1 MQDLIDYVNA
11 TDNYYKHY
19 NFFEAVQEHP
29 LIHLKD
35 VEFKHYR
42 RFEEIPSGSE
52 SIYNVFYE
60 GTERLYLL
68 AFRFIDLLAKIM
80 VKVAI
85 QLPYHSLVAVLQLLK
100 DSYFIVHVCCQLMYD
115 LYFDE
120 DQSFRSSNN
129 VSQWYRLFLSQ
140 NDLSQDK
147 PLIESNTERAI
158 WFQKLG
164 YFLVYSFGSR
174 IVQAIID
181 QLSIAASLIHVIVIS
196 SCDLCLMAL
205 ELLYG
210 LNQIL
215 PIIPS
220 LYWIIRM
227 MQTNEYLGIPYIYG
241 YSDEDGHL
249 DLDKHPVSVTFS
261 YDAMRFGELQ
271 RFLHNVLLWGPKH
284 LPTISIEFP
293 SEEPLFQLE
302 FTIPHQTHVV
312 FDEGKEKELT
322 KKQKSSLGYVFQV
335 YVYLAGILWKKENGV
350 RRANARRIIGQ
361 LHEWTINP
369 TPSCVIDLDGRE
381 GVTVENR
388 NLAPRDSEQ
397 TYLMTQFFHDNF
409 FKHIDLEQFDD
420 QYAQYQEPDQYDS
433 ESEETGLLPQ

>member
-1 MQDLIDYVNA
+1 
-11 TDNYYKHY
+11 
-19 NFFEAVQEHP
+19 
-29 LIHLKD
+29 
-35 VEFKHYR
+35 
-42 RFEEIPSGSE
+42 
-52 SIYNVFYE
+52 
-60 GTERLYLL
+60 
-68 AFRFIDLLAKIM
+68 M

-196 SCDLCLMAL
+196 SCDLCLVAL

-210 LNQIL
+210 LNQLL

-227 MQTNEYLGIPYIYG
+227 MQTNEYLGIPYIHG

-261 YDAMRFGELQ
+261 HTMQCGLVSYNSFYIMYYYGGQSIYPPFQSSSHRRSHFFNWSLP
-271 RFLHNVLLWGPKH
+271 FLIKH
-284 LPTISIEFP
+284 MS
-293 SEEPLFQLE
+293 
-302 FTIPHQTHVV
+302 
-312 FDEGKEKELT
+312 
-322 KKQKSSLGYVFQV
+322 
-335 YVYLAGILWKKENGV
+335 
-350 RRANARRIIGQ
+350 
-361 LHEWTINP
+361 
-369 TPSCVIDLDGRE
+369 
-381 GVTVENR
+381 
-388 NLAPRDSEQ
+388 
-397 TYLMTQFFHDNF
+397 YLM
-409 FKHIDLEQFDD
+409 KVRKK
-420 QYAQYQEPDQYDS
+420 S
-433 ESEETGLLPQ
+433 